1 VGNDLTL
8 RVRSVLADHHEG
20 REKDGLERSDPRQ
33 PPGRVALEAE
43 PDPAAE
49 PGDVDVDERHR
60 PRERGDPV
68 GYAVL
73 DAVRSPPGLRA
84 ERRVWPEPGVR
95 EPSGIEAGA
104 PVTRRTGP
112 CAPAHRRRLLGRLV
126 LC

>member
-60 PRERGDPV
+60 PGERGDPV
-68 GYAVL
+68 GYPVL
-73 DAVRSPPGLRA
+73 DALRSLFRLPD
-84 ERRVWPEPGVR
+84 ERRVRLERGLRDAVA
-95 EPSGIEAGA
+95 IKVGA
-104 PVTRRTGP
+104 AR
-112 CAPAHRRRLLGRLV
+112 
-126 LC
+126 